1 MWAVKSCAAYS
12 KDEIMSRVGKH
23 PVPIP
28 QGVTCQISGQEIKVK
43 GKNGELSA
51 LASKEVQITQDEN
64 GILVRPIDESKQAR
78 MLWGTWKN
86 RIKNMVQGVS
96 EGFTVRL
103 EINGV
108 GYRAA
113 VEGSNLKLQLGY
125 SHDILYPIPQGIQIK
140 CEKPTAIAIS
150 GADRQRIGQVAAE
163 IRAYRKPEPYKGKGV
178 KYENEHIVRKEGK
191 KK

>member
-1 MWAVKSCAAYS
+1 
-12 KDEIMSRVGKH
+12 MSRIGKN
-23 PVPIP
+23 PVSVPSH
-28 QGVTCQISGQEIKVK
+28 VTCHLNGREILVK

-51 LASKEVQITQDEN
+51 LTSKEVQVTYEN
-64 GILVRPIDESKQAR
+64 NEILVRPLDDSKKAR

-86 RIKNMVQGVS
+86 RIRNMVQGVS

-113 VEGSNLKLQLGY
+113 VEGDNLKLQLGY
-125 SHDILYPIPQGIQIK
+125 SHDILYPIPNGITIV
-140 CEKPTAIAIS
+140 CEKPTAISVS
-150 GADRQRIGQVAAE
+150 GADRQRVGQIAAE
-163 IRAYRKPEPYKGKGV
+163 IRSYRKPEPYKGKGI
-178 KYENEHIVRKEGK
+178 KYENEIIVRKEGK

>member
-1 MWAVKSCAAYS
+1 
-12 KDEIMSRVGKH
+12 MSRVGKH

-64 GILVRPIDESKQAR
+64 GILVRPSDESKQAR

-86 RIKNMVQGVS
+86 RIKNMVQGVN

>member
-1 MWAVKSCAAYS
+1 
-12 KDEIMSRVGKH
+12 MSRIGKH
-23 PVPIP
+23 PVPVP
-28 QGVTCQISGQEIKVK
+28 EGVTCQIAGQDIMVK
-43 GKNGELSA
+43 GKNGELVA
-51 LASKEVQITQDEN
+51 KASKEVQITLDEN
-64 GILVRPIDESKQAR
+64 GILVRPSDESKQAR

-86 RIKNMVQGVS
+86 RIRNMVQGVN

-113 VEGSNLKLQLGY
+113 VEGKTLKLQLGY
-125 SHDILYPIPQGIQIK
+125 SHDILYPIPEGIQIQ
-140 CEKPTAIAIS
+140 CDKPTLVAVS
-150 GADRQRIGQVAAE
+150 GADRQRVGQVAAE

-178 KYENEHIVRKEGK
+178 KYENEFIVRKEGK